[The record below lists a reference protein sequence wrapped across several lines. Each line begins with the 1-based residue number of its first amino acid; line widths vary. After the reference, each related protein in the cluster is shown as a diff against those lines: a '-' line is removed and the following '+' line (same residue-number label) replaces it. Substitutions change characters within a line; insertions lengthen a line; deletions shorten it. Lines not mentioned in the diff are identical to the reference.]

1 MARVVGA
8 TSHGNRHA
16 LVNVNYNMKVVV
28 DFLVE
33 KKPFEKNQGRG
44 FGENSETKHA
54 NLFSNGLTKIALGVP
69 LKNYQI

>member
-8 TSHGNRHA
+8 TSHKNRHA
-16 LVNVNYNMKVVV
+16 LVNVNYDMKVVV
-28 DFLVE
+28 NFLVE
-33 KKPFEKNQGRG
+33 ERLFEENQGRG

-54 NLFSNGLTKIALGVP
+54 NLFSNGSTKIALGVP